1 MATSI
6 QITLSPRAQRLLAA
20 APAWPVALPKAI
32 AEAMD
37 KRNELTTGQI
47 QRQKL
52 SRRGPDTLGVVTNR
66 LRLSARPAKAVISG
80 DVILSAIG
88 SNVSYAGVHEFG
100 FTGTVQVKGFTR
112 RIFGTGRG
120 GERATVTKV
129 TFRRDKN
136 GNIVERRKDRDV
148 KVEGTQTV
156 RAHTRRVNMPA
167 RAMFRTGIAERQA
180 NYSAA
185 LSRAVVAVLTPPAA

>member
-1 MATSI
+1 MAASI
-6 QITLSPRAQRLLAA
+6 QITLSPRAQQLLAA

-32 AEAMD
+32 AAAMD
-37 KRNELTTGQI
+37 KENELTTGQI

-100 FTGTVQVKGFTR
+100 FQGTVQVKSFTR
-112 RIFGTGRG
+112 RQVSNDQVNGQRRG
-120 GERATVTKV
+120 FVARQKREKV
-129 TFRRDKN
+129 TASGFARV
-136 GNIVERRKDRDV
+136 I
-148 KVEGTQTV
+148 
-156 RAHTRRVNMPA
+156 AHTRRVNMPA

-185 LSRAVVAVLTPPAA
+185 LSRAVVAVLTEGKS